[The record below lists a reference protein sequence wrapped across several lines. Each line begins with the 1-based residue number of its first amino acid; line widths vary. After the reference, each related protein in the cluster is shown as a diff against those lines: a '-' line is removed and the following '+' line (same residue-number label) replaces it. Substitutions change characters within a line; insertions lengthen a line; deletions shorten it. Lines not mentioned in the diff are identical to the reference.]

1 MPTTGRRFPHVPAG
15 GGTAYSLISKLIVIK
30 VRSVETG
37 DTFSMTGL
45 LD

>member
-1 MPTTGRRFPHVPAG
+1 MATTDRRFPHVQAG
-15 GGTAYSLISKLIVIK
+15 GGTAYSLIGELITIK
-30 VRSVETG
+30 VSSAETG